1 MALIDARQRRWI
13 VAAAVLGTA
22 ATVGYVRSRPG
33 AGREL
38 TWSRGPGLWFG
49 IAAATLMLFEVGLNV
64 RKRLPTWRIGRAE
77 TWLKGHV
84 WLGLLIV
91 PLVCFHSAFRFQ
103 GTLALALSL
112 LAFAVIVS
120 GVYGLALQQFVPRL
134 MSAWAPGETVYEQ
147 IPHVVGL
154 LGLEAYETAAAVCGP
169 IPEAAE
175 ERKESERIHSDPK
188 MARRVAAYRPA
199 DAPAEGSEPLRRFYV
214 EMVRPFLRGD
224 GRRGPF
230 ADAAVAARTI
240 EGLCRELPKS
250 LHEAARD
257 LADIAA
263 ERRDLA
269 VQRRLHHWLHGWL
282 FLHVP
287 LTAALLV
294 LLAAHVVVAL
304 RYSF

>member
-13 VAAAVLGTA
+13 GAAVVLGAA
-22 ATVGYVRSRPG
+22 ATVAYVRTRP

-38 TWSRGPGLWFG
+38 TGSSGPGLWFG
-49 IAAATLMLFEVGLNV
+49 IAAAALMLFEVGLNL
-64 RKRLPTWRIGRAE
+64 RKRVPTWRIGRAE
-77 TWLKGHV
+77 TWLKGHI

-91 PLVCFHSAFRFQ
+91 PLVCFHSGFRFQ
-103 GTLALALSL
+103 GTLALALSV
-112 LAFAVIVS
+112 LAFTVIVS
-120 GVYGLALQQFVPRL
+120 GVYRLALQQFVPRL
-134 MSAWAPGETVYEQ
+134 MAAWAPGETVYEQ
-147 IPHVVGL
+147 IPHVIRL
-154 LGLEAYETAAAVCGP
+154 LGVEAYETTAAVCGP

-175 ERKESERIHSDPK
+175 ERKESERIHSNPK

-199 DAPAEGSEPLRRFYV
+199 DAPAEGSDPLRRFYR
-214 EMVRPFLRGD
+214 ELVRPFLRG
-224 GRRGPF
+224 GRPPGPL
-230 ADAAVAARTI
+230 ADAAVAERTV
-240 EGLCRELPKS
+240 EGLYRALPQP

-282 FLHVP
+282 LLHVP

-294 LLAAHVVVAL
+294 LLAA
-304 RYSF
+304 